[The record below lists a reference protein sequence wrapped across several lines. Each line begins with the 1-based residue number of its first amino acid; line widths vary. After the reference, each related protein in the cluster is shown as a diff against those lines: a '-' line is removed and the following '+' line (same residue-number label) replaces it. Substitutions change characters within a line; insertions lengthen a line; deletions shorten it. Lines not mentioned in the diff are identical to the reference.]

1 MMKRGTG
8 REYFIGLDLGQKRD
22 YSAVAVVER
31 WQERA
36 GWSAVH
42 FCDLYEKRMALRLL
56 ERVQLGT
63 SYMRV
68 CERVKKIAARAQE
81 AGECTVIVDATG
93 VGAPVVDALRD
104 ADLGCE
110 LTPVTITGGAR
121 ASSAQA
127 GWNVPK
133 KDLTAAAQL
142 ALSEGGLAIAAGL
155 RPRRVFVEEL
165 MNFGRGGS
173 VHDDLVMAVA
183 LACWKARGRGTVGE
197 RGERF
202 CY

>member
-1 MMKRGTG
+1 MRRGNA

-22 YSAVAVVER
+22 YSAVAVVEK
-31 WQERA
+31 WQVRTE
-36 GWSAVH
+36 WSAVH
-42 FCDLYEKRMALRLL
+42 FCDLYEDRMALRLL

-63 SYMRV
+63 SYLRV
-68 CERVKKIAARAQE
+68 CERVKEIARRASE
-81 AGECTVIVDATG
+81 TGDCTLIVDATG
-93 VGAPVVDALRD
+93 VGAAVVDALRE
-104 ADLGCE
+104 ADLACE
-110 LTPVTITGGAR
+110 LTPVTITGGSR
-121 ASSAQA
+121 ASSAWG

-133 KDLTAAAQL
+133 QDLTAAAQR
-142 ALSEGGLAIAAGL
+142 ALGEGELAIAAGL
-155 RPRRVFVEEL
+155 RSRRVFVEEL